1 MIRPECV
8 PTNAMD
14 RRFMEQV
21 LWLARRM
28 LGRTAPNPAVG
39 AVIADA
45 TTGEVITRGWTQEGG
60 RPHAEGHALARAG
73 AGARG
78 QTMYVS
84 LEPCS
89 HHGRTPPCA
98 EAIVAAGMRR
108 VVCAIE
114 DPNPEIAGRGLAV
127 LRGAG
132 IAVDLGLC
140 AEEARWMA
148 AGHILRMTQDRP
160 FVQLK
165 IAVSGDGLIA
175 PGDGAPRWV
184 TGPEARQFAHILRAR
199 ADAIVVGRR
208 TVADD
213 NPDLTC
219 RLPGLEGRS
228 PRRVILDG
236 RFRTPPTARML
247 QTAERVPVTIFGETR
262 SNPPAYPKGVEVR
275 RMPPRP
281 DGRLNLIV
289 ALESLAAEGV
299 TRVLVEG
306 GPTIAHAFLEAD
318 LVDEVVIGQGTETL
332 GAQGRNPIGGCGLE
346 FLRNAGRWQTVDERR
361 VGADR
366 LSVHR
371 RTGRLAATARDA
383 GVILPN

>member
-1 MIRPECV
+1 MVPRRLSPAPE
-8 PTNAMD
+8 MD
-14 RRFMEQV
+14 RRFMEQA

-39 AVIADA
+39 AVIADE

-73 AGARG
+73 ARARG

-127 LRGAG
+127 LRRAG
-132 IAVDLGLC
+132 IAVDLGLY
-140 AEEARWMA
+140 AEKARWMA

-199 ADAIVVGRR
+199 ADAILVGRR

-213 NPDLTC
+213 NPELTC
-219 RLPGLEGRS
+219 RLPGLERHS
-228 PRRVILDG
+228 PRRVILDAH
-236 RFRTPPTARML
+236 FRTPISARML
-247 QTAERVPVTIFGETR
+247 EDAGRVPVTIFGETGTR
-262 SNPPAYPKGVEVR
+262 APSYPKGVEVR
-275 RMPPRP
+275 RMPPGP
-281 DGRLNLIV
+281 DGRLSLAV

-306 GPTIAHAFLEAD
+306 GPTIAAAFLKAD
-318 LVDEVVIGQGTETL
+318 LVDEVVIGHGTEKL
-332 GAQGRNPIGGCGLE
+332 GATGRMPVGGNGLE
-346 FLRNAGRWQTVDERR
+346 FLGDGARWQTVEERR
-361 VGADR
+361 IGTDR
-366 LSVHR
+366 LSIHR
-371 RTGRLAATARDA
+371 RMGRFAAQA
-383 GVILPN
+383 

>member
-1 MIRPECV
+1 
-8 PTNAMD
+8 
-14 RRFMEQV
+14 
-21 LWLARRM
+21 
-28 LGRTAPNPAVG
+28 
-39 AVIADA
+39 
-45 TTGEVITRGWTQEGG
+45 
-60 RPHAEGHALARAG
+60 
-73 AGARG
+73 
-78 QTMYVS
+78 MYVS

-98 EAIVAAGMRR
+98 NAIVAAGMRR

-127 LRGAG
+127 LRDAG
-132 IAVDLGLC
+132 VVVDLGLC

-148 AGHILRMTQDRP
+148 AGHILRMTRDRP

-165 IAVSGDGLIA
+165 IAVSADALIA

-199 ADAIVVGRR
+199 ADAILVGRK

-213 NPDLTC
+213 NPELTC

-228 PRRVILDG
+228 PRRIILDAK
-236 RFRTPPTARML
+236 FRTSPAAKML
-247 QTAERVPVTIFGETR
+247 QTAERVPVTIFGDTR
-262 SNPPAYPKGVEVR
+262 STPPPYPRGVEVR
-275 RMPPRP
+275 RMPAGP
-281 DGRLNLIV
+281 DGRLSLSV

-306 GPTIAHAFLEAD
+306 GPTIAGAFLAAD
-318 LVDEVVIGQGTETL
+318 LVDEVVIGHGTETL
-332 GAQGRNPIGGCGLE
+332 GPKGRMPIGDHGLE
-346 FLRNAGRWQTVDERR
+346 FIARSERWQTVEERGIG
-361 VGADR
+361 VDR

-371 RTGRLAATARDA
+371 RTGRFTAE
-383 GVILPN
+383 PTP

>member
-1 MIRPECV
+1 L
-8 PTNAMD
+8 D
-14 RRFMEQV
+14 RRFMELALRV
-21 LWLARRM
+21 ARRM

-127 LRGAG
+127 LRRAG

-199 ADAIVVGRR
+199 ADAILVGRK

-213 NPDLTC
+213 NPELTC
-219 RLPGLEGRS
+219 RLPGLERRS
-228 PRRVILDG
+228 PRRVILDA

-247 QTAERVPVTIFGETR
+247 ESAGRVPVTIFGETGAR
-262 SNPPAYPKGVEVR
+262 SPSYPKGVEVR
-275 RMPPRP
+275 RMPPGP
-281 DGRLNLIV
+281 DGRLSLAV

-306 GPTIAHAFLEAD
+306 GPTIADAFLKAD
-318 LVDEVVIGQGTETL
+318 LVDEVVIGHGTETL
-332 GAQGRNPIGGCGLE
+332 GASGRLPVGGSGLE
-346 FLRNAGRWQTVDERR
+346 FLHDGGRWQTVEERR
-361 VGADR
+361 LGTDR
-366 LSVHR
+366 ISIHR
-371 RTGRLAATARDA
+371 RMGRFAAKA
-383 GVILPN
+383 

>member
-1 MIRPECV
+1 MECI
-8 PTNAMD
+8 PATEMD
-14 RRFMEQV
+14 GRFMQ
-21 LWLARRM
+21 LALRLAHRM

-39 AVIADA
+39 AVIADE
-45 TTGEVITRGWTQEGG
+45 TTGEVITRGWTQQGG

-73 AGARG
+73 ARARG

-98 EAIVAAGMRR
+98 DAIVAAGMRR

-127 LRGAG
+127 LRQAG
-132 IAVDLGLC
+132 ITVDLGLC

-148 AGHILRMTQDRP
+148 AGHILRMTRERP

-175 PGDGAPRWV
+175 PGEGAPRWV

-199 ADAIVVGRR
+199 ADAILVGRR

-213 NPDLTC
+213 NPELTC

-228 PRRVILDG
+228 PRRVILDAK
-236 RFRTPPTARML
+236 FRTLPTARML
-247 QTAERVPVTIFGETR
+247 QTAESVPVTIFGETG
-262 SNPPAYPKGVEVR
+262 SSPPPYPKGVEVR
-275 RMPPRP
+275 RMPPGP
-281 DGRLNLIV
+281 QGRLNLVV

-306 GPTIAHAFLEAD
+306 GPTIADAFLEAD
-318 LVDEVVIGQGTETL
+318 LVDEVVIGHGTEKL
-332 GAQGRNPIGGCGLE
+332 GAKGRQPVGNRGLE
-346 FLRNAGRWQTVDERR
+346 FLRDPDRWQTVDARKI
-361 VGADR
+361 GADR

-371 RTGRLAATARDA
+371 RTGRLAATTR
-383 GVILPN
+383 

>member
-1 MIRPECV
+1 MARPAPI
-8 PTNAMD
+8 PTADMD
-14 RRFMEQV
+14 RRFME
-21 LWLARRM
+21 LALRMARRM

-39 AVIADA
+39 AVIADEA
-45 TTGEVITRGWTQEGG
+45 TGEVIIRGWTQQGG
-60 RPHAEGHALARAG
+60 RPHAEGYALARAG
-73 AGARG
+73 ALARG
-78 QTMYVS
+78 QTMYVT

-98 EAIVAAGMRR
+98 DGIVAAGMRR

-127 LRGAG
+127 LRNAG
-132 IAVDLGLC
+132 IVVDLGLC
-140 AEEARWMA
+140 ADEARWMA
-148 AGHILRMTQDRP
+148 AGHILRMTRDRP

-165 IAVSGDGLIA
+165 IAVSADGLIA

-199 ADAIVVGRR
+199 ADAILVGRK

-228 PRRVILDG
+228 PRRVVLDAK
-236 RFRTPPTARML
+236 FRTPPTARMF
-247 QTAERVPVTIFGETR
+247 QTAERVPVTIFGDTR
-262 SNPPAYPKGVEVR
+262 SVAPAYPRSVEVR
-275 RMPPRP
+275 RLPASTE
-281 DGRLNLIV
+281 GRLSLV
-289 ALESLAAEGV
+289 VVLESLAAEGV

-306 GPTIAHAFLEAD
+306 GPTIAGAFLAAD
-318 LVDEVVIGQGTETL
+318 LVDEVVIAHGTEAL
-332 GAQGRNPIGGCGLE
+332 GAVGRKPAGDQGLE
-346 FLRNAGRWQTVDERR
+346 FLSQTDRWQTVDERR
-361 VGADR
+361 IGADR

-371 RTGRLAATARDA
+371 RLGRFTPA
-383 GVILPN
+383 GA

>member
-1 MIRPECV
+1 
-8 PTNAMD
+8 MD
-14 RRFMEQV
+14 RRFMQLA

-39 AVIADA
+39 AVIADE
-45 TTGEVITRGWTQEGG
+45 TTGEVITRSWTQQGG

-73 AGARG
+73 TRARG
-78 QTMYVS
+78 KTMYVS

-98 EAIVAAGMRR
+98 DAIVSAGMRR

-127 LRGAG
+127 LRQAG
-132 IAVDLGLC
+132 ITVDLGLL

-148 AGHILRMTQDRP
+148 AGHILRMTRDRP

-184 TGPEARQFAHILRAR
+184 TGPEARQFAHVLRAR
-199 ADAIVVGRR
+199 ADAIMVGRR

-213 NPDLTC
+213 NPELTC

-228 PRRVILDG
+228 PRRVILDAK
-236 RFRTPPTARML
+236 FRTPLTARML
-247 QTAERVPVTIFGETR
+247 QTAERVPVTIFGETG
-262 SNPPAYPKGVEVR
+262 SSPPAYPKGVEVR
-275 RMPPRP
+275 RMPPGP
-281 DGRLNLIV
+281 DGRLNLVV

-332 GAQGRNPIGGCGLE
+332 GAQGRNPVGGCGLE
-346 FLRNAGRWQTVDERR
+346 FLRNPGRWQTVDEHRI
-361 VGADR
+361 GADR

-371 RTGRLAATARDA
+371 RTGRLAPTAR
-383 GVILPN
+383 

>member
-1 MIRPECV
+1 MAGSAQTSPD
-8 PTNAMD
+8 TD
-14 RRFMEQV
+14 RRFMQV
-21 LWLARRM
+21 ALRLARRM

-45 TTGEVITRGWTQEGG
+45 ATGEMIARGWTQQRG
-60 RPHAEGHALARAG
+60 RPHAEAHVLAHAG
-73 AGARG
+73 ARARG
-78 QTMYVS
+78 QTMYVT

-98 EAIVAAGMRR
+98 NAIVAAGVRR
-108 VVCAIE
+108 VVCAIG

-127 LRGAG
+127 LRDAG
-132 IAVDLGLC
+132 VVVDLGLC

-148 AGHILRMTQDRP
+148 AGHILRMTSERP

-199 ADAIVVGRR
+199 ADAILVGRR

-213 NPDLTC
+213 NPELTC
-219 RLPGLEGRS
+219 RLPGLEARS
-228 PRRVILDG
+228 PRRVVLDAK
-236 RFRTPPTARML
+236 FRTSPDARMFK
-247 QTAERVPVTIFGETR
+247 TAQRVPVTIFGSTGAA
-262 SNPPAYPKGVEVR
+262 PPPYPEGVEVR
-275 RMPPRP
+275 RLPASG
-281 DGRLNLIV
+281 DGRLALEV
-289 ALESLAAEGV
+289 VLESLAAEGV

-306 GPTIAHAFLEAD
+306 GPTIAGAFLDAD
-318 LVDEVVIGQGTETL
+318 LVDEVVIGRGTEAL
-332 GAQGRNPIGGCGLE
+332 GPVGRKPVGGHGLE
-346 FLRNAGRWQTVDERR
+346 FLDDGRRWQTVEERMI
-361 VGADR
+361 GADR

-371 RTGRLAATARDA
+371 RVGRLTTGEAA
-383 GVILPN
+383 

>member
-1 MIRPECV
+1 MVSSTPSAAAD
-8 PTNAMD
+8 TD
-14 RRFMEQV
+14 RRFME
-21 LWLARRM
+21 LALRMARRM

-39 AVIADA
+39 AVIADEA
-45 TTGEVITRGWTQEGG
+45 TGEVIMRGWTQQGG
-60 RPHAEGHALARAG
+60 RPHAEGYALARAG
-73 AGARG
+73 VRARG
-78 QTMYVS
+78 QTMYVT

-98 EAIVAAGMRR
+98 DAIVSAGMRR

-127 LRGAG
+127 LRKAG

-148 AGHILRMTQDRP
+148 AGHILRMTRDRP

-165 IAVSGDGLIA
+165 IAVSADGLIA

-199 ADAIVVGRR
+199 ADAILVGRR

-213 NPDLTC
+213 NPELTC

-228 PRRVILDG
+228 PRRVVLDAK
-236 RFRTPPTARML
+236 FRTPTTTKMFS
-247 QTAERVPVTIFGETR
+247 TAEQVPVTIFGDTR
-262 SNPPAYPKGVEVR
+262 SVAPDYPKGVEVR
-275 RMPPRP
+275 RMPAAA
-281 DGRLNLIV
+281 DGRLNLAV

-306 GPTIAHAFLEAD
+306 GPTIAGAFLDAD
-318 LVDEVVIGQGTETL
+318 LVDEVVIGYGTEAL
-332 GAQGRNPIGGCGLE
+332 GANGRMPVGDKGLE
-346 FLRNAGRWQTVDERR
+346 FLRQADRWQTVDERR
-361 VGADR
+361 IGADR

-371 RTGRLAATARDA
+371 RLGRFMPAS
-383 GVILPN
+383 P

>member
-1 MIRPECV
+1 MARSSSTSTV
-8 PTNAMD
+8 DLD
-14 RRFMEQV
+14 RRLME
-21 LWLARRM
+21 LALRMAHRM

-39 AVIADA
+39 AIIADE
-45 TTGEVITRGWTQEGG
+45 TTGEIITRGWTQPGG
-60 RPHAEGHALARAG
+60 RPHAEAHALDL
-73 AGARG
+73 AGARARG
-78 QTMYVS
+78 LTMYVS

-98 EAIVAAGMRR
+98 NAIVAAGMRR

-127 LRGAG
+127 LRDAG
-132 IAVDLGLC
+132 VVVDLGLC

-148 AGHILRMTQDRP
+148 AGHILRMTRDRP

-165 IAVSGDGLIA
+165 IAVSADALIA

-184 TGPEARQFAHILRAR
+184 TGPEAREFAHILRAR
-199 ADAIVVGRR
+199 ADAILVGRK

-213 NPDLTC
+213 NPELTC

-228 PRRVILDG
+228 PRRIILDAK
-236 RFRTPPTARML
+236 FRTSPAAKML
-247 QTAERVPVTIFGETR
+247 QTAERVPVTIFGDTR
-262 SNPPAYPKGVEVR
+262 STPPPYPRGVEVR
-275 RMPPRP
+275 RMPAGP
-281 DGRLNLIV
+281 DGRLNLSV

-306 GPTIAHAFLEAD
+306 GPTIAGAFLAAD
-318 LVDEVVIGQGTETL
+318 LVDEVVIGHGTETL
-332 GAQGRNPIGGCGLE
+332 GPKGRMPVGDHGLE
-346 FLRNAGRWQTVDERR
+346 FLARSERWQTVEERGIG
-361 VGADR
+361 VDR

-371 RTGRLAATARDA
+371 RTGRFTAE
-383 GVILPN
+383 PTP

>member
-1 MIRPECV
+1 MVRPE
-8 PTNAMD
+8 PIPATEMD
-14 RRFMEQV
+14 RRFME
-21 LWLARRM
+21 LALLLAHRM

-39 AVIADA
+39 AVVANE

-73 AGARG
+73 TRARG
-78 QTMYVS
+78 KTMYVS

-114 DPNPEIAGRGLAV
+114 DPNPEIASRGLAV
-127 LRGAG
+127 LRRAG

-199 ADAIVVGRR
+199 ADAIMVGRR

-213 NPDLTC
+213 NPELTC

-228 PRRVILDG
+228 PRRVILDAK
-236 RFRTPPTARML
+236 FRTPPTARML
-247 QTAERVPVTIFGETR
+247 LTAKRVPVTIFGETG
-262 SNPPAYPKGVEVR
+262 SDAPHYPEGVEVR
-275 RMPPRP
+275 RMPPGP
-281 DGRLNLIV
+281 DGRLSLAV
-289 ALESLAAEGV
+289 TLECLAAEGV

-306 GPTIAHAFLEAD
+306 GPTIAEAFLKAD
-318 LVDEVVIGQGTETL
+318 LVDEVVIGHGSEKL
-332 GAQGRNPIGGCGLE
+332 GATGRMPVGGGGLE
-346 FLRNAGRWQTVDERR
+346 FLRDGGRWQTVEERR
-361 VGADR
+361 IGADR
-366 LSVHR
+366 LSIHR
-371 RTGRLAATARDA
+371 RMGRFAAKA
-383 GVILPN
+383 